1 MAYRDTTNSDIVHDA
16 RLLSL
21 SKEPE
26 TTHTVPSVV
35 AATPM
40 TAEDALAAAERE
52 GLTLARTNTNSTG
65 FTNVY
70 NHTPNR
76 ANRVRKRPFEVMVR
90 DVSGLI
96 KSLGYYPTPEEAALV
111 RARHIHS
118 ENIKGR
124 ETVAA
129 ELPPKAKKTMRQYPK
144 FCTRKKENDG
154 KSVYTC
160 DFCDKKYMNRDGARV
175 HCIDKHGLKPID
187 TETTPMATTMTTL
200 MKRTRE
206 LEPTSFLAIQS
217 LTNDPEYKKMID
229 ESRLGHTPVPSMRVL
244 PTTTNSAYKRMI
256 KGLPTNP
263 DRQKFPIIG
272 TPSSF
277 TPLSQQS
284 INPSYAANALNSL
297 KRRRLN
303 GGKKRTRRKIQ
314 KTKRKIQK
322 TKNGKYKKHTK
333 KHKFIIK

>member
-1 MAYRDTTNSDIVHDA
+1 M
-16 RLLSL
+16 
-21 SKEPE
+21 
-26 TTHTVPSVV
+26 
-35 AATPM
+35 
-40 TAEDALAAAERE
+40 
-52 GLTLARTNTNSTG
+52 
-65 FTNVY
+65 
-70 NHTPNR
+70 
-76 ANRVRKRPFEVMVR
+76 
-90 DVSGLI
+90 
-96 KSLGYYPTPEEAALV
+96 SLGYYATPEEAALAV
-111 RARHIHS
+111 ARFTQKKKKRGLSI
-118 ENIKGR
+118 
-124 ETVAA
+124 A
-129 ELPPKAKKTMRQYPK
+129 ELPPKIRTKQEK
-144 FCTRKKENDG
+144 FPEFCSRKMVDG
-154 KSVYTC
+154 KNVYTC
-160 DFCDKKYMNRDGARV
+160 STCNKPYKTRDGIRL
-175 HCIDKHGLKPID
+175 HCEREHDLKPIGFKPID
-187 TETTPMATTMTTL
+187 TETTHM
-200 MKRTRE
+200 
-206 LEPTSFLAIQS
+206 EPTSFLAIQS
-217 LTNDPEYKKMID
+217 LTNDPAYKEMI
-229 ESRLGHTPVPSMRVL
+229 EQGRRGHTLVPSMRVL